1 MRQLMYHRLLRNRFD
16 FSIKFLGYKLSIW
29 SSFAQTFILP
39 YSSNYLFNL
48 SQVLDYL
55 EENSDI
61 TPFKIQRLRAK
72 YSEAFQK
79 LERYRDDEATLL
91 NRARMFTEELEDQRS
106 TLAEDQYTEEVCSRK
121 FDF

>member
-1 MRQLMYHRLLRNRFD
+1 MYYLLN
-16 FSIKFLGYKLSIW
+16 
-29 SSFAQTFILP
+29 Q
-39 YSSNYLFNL
+39 

-121 FDF
+121 FGFQKFFLIDVS

>member
-1 MRQLMYHRLLRNRFD
+1 M
-16 FSIKFLGYKLSIW
+16 
-29 SSFAQTFILP
+29 
-39 YSSNYLFNL
+39 
-48 SQVLDYL
+48 

-91 NRARMFTEELEDQRS
+91 NRARVFTEELEDQRS
-106 TLAEDQYTEEVCSRK
+106 TLAEDQYTEEVSFILTDFYFRFTKSGVYTRVRK
-121 FDF
+121 CYRRGQL